1 MTNTKKIIIVVFC
14 AILSSCAFFTSYGR
28 DCERAEIA
36 YNAKNYEQAIRY
48 CIKSLKNKPQY
59 EKALKLYEKSIPL
72 AINIHNQKINQYNNL
87 GYEVEL
93 VKEYENLFNLINLIK
108 EASISESYLLHTKPS
123 YTKEYNIALQNAAEI
138 HYKKGIE
145 LMSFRDKRN
154 YKLAYNEFILSNHYI
169 NNYKESE
176 KYIQECKNNSIFH
189 ITIMNFENNSKNKY
203 NDLENSMSN
212 KLISELSGN
221 NSFNEFVDIVDRRNL
236 NTIIEQLKF
245 STSGLVDEPQIE
257 LGKIKDIDHMIRGD
271 INKIIVNEPKH
282 TSERIKIKD
291 NDNPWN
297 TKYKKKH
304 RLEAFVLIEVYLEI
318 IDIETSEIINSE
330 TFSAELSYVDQWTG
344 SVSSGNLLADIALS
358 AILKD
363 HNEGRHEVS
372 SEEMLNDVSDEI
384 NAKMTTYLLEFYQ

>member
-14 AILSSCAFFTSYGR
+14 GILSSCAFFTSYGR

-221 NSFNEFVDIVDRRNL
+221 N
-236 NTIIEQLKF
+236 
-245 STSGLVDEPQIE
+245 
-257 LGKIKDIDHMIRGD
+257 
-271 INKIIVNEPKH
+271 
-282 TSERIKIKD
+282 
-291 NDNPWN
+291 
-297 TKYKKKH
+297 
-304 RLEAFVLIEVYLEI
+304 
-318 IDIETSEIINSE
+318 
-330 TFSAELSYVDQWTG
+330 
-344 SVSSGNLLADIALS
+344 
-358 AILKD
+358 
-363 HNEGRHEVS
+363 
-372 SEEMLNDVSDEI
+372 
-384 NAKMTTYLLEFYQ
+384 

>member
-14 AILSSCAFFTSYGR
+14 GILSSCAFFTSYGR

-372 SEEMLNDVSDEI
+372 SEEMLNYVSDEI

>member
-14 AILSSCAFFTSYGR
+14 VILSSCAFFTSYGR

>member
-1 MTNTKKIIIVVFC
+1 MIHRHELW
-14 AILSSCAFFTSYGR
+14 ILGA
-28 DCERAEIA
+28 
-36 YNAKNYEQAIRY
+36 
-48 CIKSLKNKPQY
+48 
-59 EKALKLYEKSIPL
+59 
-72 AINIHNQKINQYNNL
+72 
-87 GYEVEL
+87 
-93 VKEYENLFNLINLIK
+93 
-108 EASISESYLLHTKPS
+108 
-123 YTKEYNIALQNAAEI
+123 
-138 HYKKGIE
+138 
-145 LMSFRDKRN
+145 
-154 YKLAYNEFILSNHYI
+154 
-169 NNYKESE
+169 
-176 KYIQECKNNSIFH
+176 
-189 ITIMNFENNSKNKY
+189 
-203 NDLENSMSN
+203 
-212 KLISELSGN
+212 
-221 NSFNEFVDIVDRRNL
+221 
-236 NTIIEQLKF
+236 
-245 STSGLVDEPQIE
+245 
-257 LGKIKDIDHMIRGD
+257 

-344 SVSSGNLLADIALS
+344 SVNSGNLLADIALS

>member
-1 MTNTKKIIIVVFC
+1 MNNTKKIIIVVFC
-14 AILSSCAFFTSYGR
+14 AILSSCVFFTSYGR

-48 CIKSLKNKPQY
+48 CVKSLKNKPQY

-108 EASISESYLLHTKPS
+108 KASISESYLLHTKPN

-344 SVSSGNLLADIALS
+344 SVNSGNLLADIALS

-372 SEEMLNDVSDEI
+372 SEEMLNDVTNEI